1 MGHAWL
7 ILVEKI
13 PFSDDNLVIFRPIS
27 MKLEM
32 WVDNNIDKSLSKCGY
47 AWVTMGHA
55 WLILVKKIV
64 FSDDNLVIFR
74 PISMKLEMWVDNN
87 ID

>member
-7 ILVEKI
+7 ILVEKN

-32 WVDNNIDKSLSKCGY
+32 CVDINPSLSLFKCRY
-47 AWVTMGHA
+47 AWETMGHA
-55 WLILVKKIV
+55 WLILVEK
-64 FSDDNLVIFR
+64 
-74 PISMKLEMWVDNN
+74 
-87 ID
+87 